1 MTTSNPITDS
11 QNWKQLRGLVEDTQN
26 AKYKKA
32 FEDVEQQI
40 NQYMNL
46 IHNLQTEIDQQ
57 KENTERNKKQIET
70 LNDLMIEM
78 KRDLDLQ
85 KKLRLISDCNA
96 LANTFIVYGI
106 NFHHKALNE
115 KRAEINSETSEMFKK
130 TMEQIDVNMIELGS
144 FDSYRLPTQTKTDKD
159 GKDYQTN
166 GIKITLLN
174 QRGRQLI
181 YTALKKNGKAL
192 KSFRIQQA
200 IPREL
205 IPVKNTMEKIAKN
218 IRETVKNT
226 KTRVQCRRG
235 EISITTKN
243 TEKNEATFT
252 KINRKMMEGTIKN
265 MIKKDDEIFDEI
277 E

>member
-1 MTTSNPITDS
+1 
-11 QNWKQLRGLVEDTQN
+11 
-26 AKYKKA
+26 
-32 FEDVEQQI
+32 
-40 NQYMNL
+40 
-46 IHNLQTEIDQQ
+46 
-57 KENTERNKKQIET
+57 
-70 LNDLMIEM
+70 
-78 KRDLDLQ
+78 
-85 KKLRLISDCNA
+85 
-96 LANTFIVYGI
+96 
-106 NFHHKALNE
+106 
-115 KRAEINSETSEMFKK
+115 
-130 TMEQIDVNMIELGS
+130 MIELGS

-205 IPVKNTMEKIAKN
+205 IPVKKTMEKIAKT

-243 TEKNEATFT
+243 TKKNEATFT
-252 KINRKMMEGTIKN
+252 KINRKMMEETIKS

-277 E
+277 ELELMGIKTAKRKRDNPSSGNPSKKTK